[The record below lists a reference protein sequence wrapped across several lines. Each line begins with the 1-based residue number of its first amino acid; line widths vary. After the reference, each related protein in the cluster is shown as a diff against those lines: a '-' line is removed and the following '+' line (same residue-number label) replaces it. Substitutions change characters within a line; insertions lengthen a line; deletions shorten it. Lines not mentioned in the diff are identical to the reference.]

1 MTHALLTS
9 YIMHCS
15 TKTASVLSVALYVLY
30 DVHDSRTVLPSTEYS
45 SMLNLHNEGEKVR
58 CVMQGN

>member
-45 SMLNLHNEGEKVR
+45 SMLNLHNEGEKV
-58 CVMQGN
+58 